1 MPGIETLLRGCVI
14 VFCCSFANLALAGN
28 EPTEAESPALRLLTE
43 TWPPMSYER
52 HGRVD
57 GYAVALVRAL
67 HHQVAASDKE
77 PVIEVLP
84 WARAMNIANQEP
96 NVLLFA
102 TSINEQRRQEFD
114 FVGPIAETRIQLY
127 ARMDDDFTPADLSQ
141 AVAAGNIALYR
152 NSPAQ
157 ILLKSVPD
165 EQLLISGFPQ
175 YSARQLLHKRVRY
188 WCQADIAV
196 QGVLRQLGQTPAAVR
211 PVLEL
216 ANLRLYLAF
225 SGGTAPERVE
235 AWHKALLALQKTGEF
250 DALYQKWFGAEPSLR
265 QAEVLWRVQ

>member
-1 MPGIETLLRGCVI
+1 MPGIDTLLRGCVI
-14 VFCCSFANLALAGN
+14 VFCCALASLALAN
-28 EPTEAESPALRLLTE
+28 VRPAEDKLPKLRFLTE

-52 HGRVD
+52 HGNAE

-67 HHQVAASDKE
+67 YRRVAATDSN

-102 TSINEQRRQEFD
+102 TSINEQRRPEFD

-127 ARMDDDFTPADLSQ
+127 AREDDDFTPADLSQ

-157 ILLKSVPD
+157 MLLKSVPD
-165 EQLLISGFPQ
+165 EQLLISSFPQ

-196 QGVLRQLGQTPAAVR
+196 QDVLRQLEQTPAAVR

-216 ANLRLYLAF
+216 AHLRLYLAF

-235 AWHKALLALQKTGEF
+235 AWHKALLTLQQNGEF
-250 DALYQKWFGAEPSLR
+250 DALYYEWFGVNPSL
-265 QAEVLWRVQ
+265 QPAEVLWRTP

>member
-1 MPGIETLLRGCVI
+1 M
-14 VFCCSFANLALAGN
+14 
-28 EPTEAESPALRLLTE
+28 TEA
-43 TWPPMSYER
+43 WPPMSYEYQ
-52 HGRVD
+52 GRTD
-57 GYAVALVRAL
+57 GYAVALVKAL
-67 HHQVAASDKE
+67 NYKVTAADDE
-77 PVIEVLP
+77 PVIEILP
-84 WARAMNIANQEP
+84 WARAINMATHHANI
-96 NVLLFA
+96 LLFA
-102 TSINEQRRQEFD
+102 TSIDEQRRQQFD

-196 QGVLRQLGQTPAAVR
+196 QGVLRQLGQTQAAVR

-216 ANLRLYLAF
+216 AHLRLYLAF

-250 DALYQKWFGAEPSLR
+250 DALYQKWFGTEPSLR

>member
-1 MPGIETLLRGCVI
+1 M
-14 VFCCSFANLALAGN
+14 
-28 EPTEAESPALRLLTE
+28 
-43 TWPPMSYER
+43 
-52 HGRVD
+52 
-57 GYAVALVRAL
+57 RAL

-157 ILLKSVPD
+157 ILLKSVSD

-196 QGVLRQLGQTPAAVR
+196 QASCGNWAKHRRRCAPYWNWRTCASIWRSPAVRLLNGSKPGTRRYWHCRKRANLTRSIISGLVPSLFTSGGSALARSVICNNHCAHSGGFDPVATSILGAIEGIIGLFQQLG
-211 PVLEL
+211 EL
-216 ANLRLYLAF
+216 QFLTQSRDPGTYRH
-225 SGGTAPERVE
+225 SGLT
-235 AWHKALLALQKTGEF
+235 
-250 DALYQKWFGAEPSLR
+250 D
-265 QAEVLWRVQ
+265 